1 MDRAGGAAAASE
13 RSVARWSMVVVED
26 VVVVVV
32 GNQARTAV
40 VLSNANGRN
49 DNLEMRR
56 GVVRF
61 ILLVV

>member
-1 MDRAGGAAAASE
+1 
-13 RSVARWSMVVVED
+13 MVVVED
-26 VVVVVV
+26 VVVIVVV
-32 GNQARTAV
+32 VDFKVAAGNQARTAV